1 MNSILFE
8 YGFDDAI
15 FNFLQDNVKSYD
27 IGKIFVTYINKMKE
41 TNGSDYPCGEV
52 AFYVASLKH
61 SINILKDFK
70 PGFKPDIYC
79 LIRDMA
85 SCIKS
90 TFDDKD
96 ITFTKSYETVYV
108 MTISD
113 DEIHVRS
120 NCSVRSIGG
129 DFGGFGKFGMDCT
142 LGVFDPFGQFI
153 TAFNH
158 PDFIFR
164 SIDVLDKVYEFI
176 QAVSESKLEE
186 E

>member
-8 YGFDDAI
+8 YGFDDAV
-15 FNFLQDNVKSYD
+15 FNFLRDNVKGYD
-27 IGKIFVTYINKMKE
+27 VGKIFVTYINKMKE

-61 SINILKDFK
+61 SINVLKDFK

-108 MTISD
+108 MTISGD
-113 DEIHVRS
+113 GIHVLS
-120 NCSVRSIGG
+120 NCSVRSIDG
-129 DFGGFGKFGMDCT
+129 DFNGFGMFGSNGT
-142 LGVFDPFGQFI
+142 IGIFDPFGQFI

-158 PDFIFR
+158 PNFIFE
-164 SIDVLDKVYEFI
+164 SKDVLDKVREFI
-176 QAVSESKLEE
+176 LAVFESKLEE
-186 E
+186 